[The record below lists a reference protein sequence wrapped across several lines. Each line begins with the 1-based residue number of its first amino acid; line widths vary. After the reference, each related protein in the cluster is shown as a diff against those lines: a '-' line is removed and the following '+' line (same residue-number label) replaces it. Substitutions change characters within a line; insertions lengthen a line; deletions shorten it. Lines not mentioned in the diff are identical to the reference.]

1 MASIWEGSGRV
12 WGVSWAL
19 LGALGLF
26 FRRSKTYFF
35 KALVQDGLQEA
46 FWIDFGWLLERFG
59 GRFGEDLGGFLPIW
73 GWILKRSGKESGREL
88 KDLGRA
94 GAESLQLETK
104 LTSNNAKKNKHFRS
118 IWAEQIMFSLE
129 SGWGLGSIF
138 GRCLLKK

>member
-46 FWIDFGWLLERFG
+46 FWIDFGAI
-59 GRFGEDLGGFLPIW
+59 LGGF
-73 GWILKRSGKESGREL
+73 REV
-88 KDLGRA
+88 LGRI
-94 GAESLQLETK
+94 
-104 LTSNNAKKNKHFRS
+104 LTNFWRD
-118 IWAEQIMFSLE
+118 
-129 SGWGLGSIF
+129 F
-138 GRCLLKK
+138 GRIGGRTWKSIKEFEKSCDTVSK

>member
-46 FWIDFGWLLERFG
+46 FWIDFETI
-59 GRFGEDLGGFLPIW
+59 LGGF
-73 GWILKRSGKESGREL
+73 REV
-88 KDLGRA
+88 LGRIWTNFWRDFEHFQQA
-94 GAESLQLETK
+94 
-104 LTSNNAKKNKHFRS
+104 LTDP
-118 IWAEQIMFSLE
+118 L
-129 SGWGLGSIF
+129 
-138 GRCLLKK
+138 